1 VAIEAAGP
9 PSKEL
14 RGERVR
20 FAVALTIVSIG
31 AAAFAIGFRL
41 SLSTAY
47 RELYHAANVVDA
59 IARLPRWGRVAV
71 PLAGAT
77 LAGLLSGWRVSR
89 AQGVS
94 NVMEAVALGR
104 VRLSLRATLRR
115 VAGSWT
121 AIATGMSIGREG
133 PLIEFGGA
141 LGARTANVVRA
152 SPNHTRTLIAAG
164 TAAGFAA
171 AYNTPFAAVLF
182 VLETIIGIVAL
193 DALIPAIVATVV
205 ATTLTRAVVG
215 GGPIYG
221 VRAFGLVSPTELPS
235 YAALGV
241 LAAGAAFAFQ
251 RALALGE
258 SAAHRYPLAQPW
270 RAALGGAIVG
280 VIVLFVPSV
289 AGNGYEP
296 LNQILDGRL
305 LLASAMMW
313 LVVTKI
319 LATSTS
325 VASGVP
331 GGIFTP
337 VLLVGGA
344 LGALAAPVLQ
354 SFGFPVSPDRG
365 SYVLVGMAAMAA
377 ATIHAPLTAAVMV
390 FELTGDYP
398 IVLPLLLATVVA
410 TWLAR
415 VRGGESVYEAEL
427 RRRGIGWELT
437 LDGRQVERAPVVTER
452 DGPGGAKSSL

>member
-1 VAIEAAGP
+1 MAGDE
-9 PSKEL
+9 SGSEQL
-14 RGERVR
+14 R
-20 FAVALTIVSIG
+20 FALALIIVSLG

-41 SLSTAY
+41 SLSAVY

-59 IARLPRWGRVAV
+59 IARLPGWARVAV
-71 PLAGAT
+71 PLLGASAAGV
-77 LAGLLSGWRVSR
+77 LSAWRVSR
-89 AQGVS
+89 SQGVS

-104 VRLSLRATLRR
+104 VHLSLRATARR

-121 AIATGMSIGREG
+121 AIATGLSIGREG

-141 LGARTANVVRA
+141 LGARSAIVVNA
-152 SPNHTRTLIAAG
+152 SAHHTRTLVAAG

-182 VLETIIGIVAL
+182 VLETVIGIVAL
-193 DALIPAIVATVV
+193 DALIPAIAATVI
-205 ATTLTRAVVG
+205 ATTFTRVVVG

-221 VRAFGLVSPTELPS
+221 ARAFGLVSPVELPS
-235 YAALGV
+235 YAVLGV
-241 LAAGAAFAFQ
+241 LAAGAAFAFR
-251 RALALGE
+251 RALVMGE
-258 SAAHRYPLAQPW
+258 SAVRRYPVPQPW
-270 RAALGGAIVG
+270 RAAMGGAVVG
-280 VIVLFVPSV
+280 VLVLWMPSV

-296 LNQILDGRL
+296 LNQILDGRFVLTSTL
-305 LLASAMMW
+305 LW
-313 LVVTKI
+313 LVVAKI
-319 LATSTS
+319 IATSTS

-344 LGALAAPVLQ
+344 LGELAAPALH
-354 SFGFPVSPDRG
+354 FLGLPVSPNPG
-365 SYVLVGMAAMAA
+365 SYALVGMAAMAA

-390 FELTGDYP
+390 FELTGDYL
-398 IVLPLLLATVVA
+398 IVLPLLLATIIA

-415 VRGGESVYEAEL
+415 LRGGESVYEEEL

-437 LDGRQVERAPVVTER
+437 LDGRQVEPPTTRHAAEL
-452 DGPGGAKSSL
+452 GE